1 VAVQKT
7 FIKGSCVSACC
18 AAVCSELQIDDE
30 HARLGGNCFKGNHP
44 TVMCL
49 CDFAAQIDDNLV
61 SSSHH
66 CATLSKHQNGDKDIR
81 TLLPAALLS
90 EIDNQSMKW
99 RGDGSKSFHPR

>member
-1 VAVQKT
+1 VFLPAALRCVLNSKSTMNMRDGEGIVSEAIIQQ
-7 FIKGSCVSACC
+7 SCVSATLLL
-18 AAVCSELQIDDE
+18 E
-30 HARLGGNCFKGNHP
+30 
-44 TVMCL
+44 
-49 CDFAAQIDDNLV
+49 IDDNLV

-99 RGDGSKSFHPR
+99 RGDGSKSFYPR